1 MNHLKTLTLGAAMAT
16 LGFSPVY
23 ADNDSGGYVGISA
36 NRLSVDNVET
46 SDTDFEDSDTAFGA
60 KAGYMFTDMFGIEG
74 GYLDL
79 GDYQTRGQEEGR
91 NLSLDAEGFYVAGVL
106 NLAVS
111 ESVDLY
117 GKLGVFT
124 VDSNSDFTDFEE
136 SSTEAFGGV
145 GVEYDMGAINIFGEL
160 NVIDTDI
167 ADINWDVIS
176 LGVKYEFGG
185 Y

>member
-1 MNHLKTLTLGAAMAT
+1 MNHFKTLTLSSAIVA
-16 LGFSPVY
+16 LGLSPAC
-23 ADNDSGGYVGISA
+23 ADDDTGGYIGISA

-46 SDTDFEDSDTAFGA
+46 TDTDFEDSDTAFGA
-60 KAGYMFTDMFGIEG
+60 KVGYMFTDMFGIEG

-79 GDYQTRGQEEGR
+79 GDYETRGQEEGR
-91 NLSLDAEGFYVAGVL
+91 NLSLDAEGWYLAGVL
-106 NLAVS
+106 NFSLA
-111 ESVDLY
+111 ENFDLY
-117 GKLGVFT
+117 GKLGAFS

-136 SSTEAFGGV
+136 SSTEVFGGV
-145 GVEYDMGAINIFGEL
+145 GAEYDLGAVNLFGEF

-176 LGVKYEFGG
+176 LGIKYEFGG

>member
-1 MNHLKTLTLGAAMAT
+1 MNYLKPFSVGVVTVMLG
-16 LGFSPVY
+16 LSPAH
-23 ADNDSGGYVGISA
+23 ADDDSGAYVGFSA

-60 KAGYMFTDMFGIEG
+60 KAGFMFTDLFGIEG

-79 GDYQTRGQEEGR
+79 GDYETRGQEEGR
-91 NLSLDAEGFYVAGVL
+91 NLSLDAEGWYLAGVV
-106 NLAVS
+106 NLALS
-111 ESVDLY
+111 DDFDLY
-117 GKLGVFT
+117 GKLGVFS

-145 GVEYDMGAINIFGEL
+145 GAEYDMGALNFFGEL

-176 LGVKYEFGG
+176 LGIKYELGG